1 MGMERSKA
9 GTRER
14 RESGKLMDAVRFV
27 AVWTLKRGALKRPEV
42 LDDANQW
49 RAFSAWR
56 MDASGDVRAAFELGE
71 TVVWA
76 RPVASAGGRVRER
89 RLA

>member
-1 MGMERSKA
+1 M
-9 GTRER
+9 T
-14 RESGKLMDAVRFV
+14 RFV
-27 AVWTLKRGALKRPEV
+27 AVWTLQRGVLNKPEP

-56 MDASGDVRAAFELGE
+56 MDASRDVRVAFELGE

-76 RPVASAGGRVRER
+76 KSVRSVNGPVKER

>member
-1 MGMERSKA
+1 M
-9 GTRER
+9 TR
-14 RESGKLMDAVRFV
+14 FF
-27 AVWTLKRGALKRPEV
+27 AVWTLQRGVLEMPER

-56 MDASGDVRAAFELGE
+56 ADASRDVRAEFELGE
-71 TVVWA
+71 TVVWKHEPMA
-76 RPVASAGGRVRER
+76 AVNGAVRER

>member
-1 MGMERSKA
+1 MHFVVVS
-9 GTRER
+9 TLR
-14 RESGKLMDAVRFV
+14 RGVLQH
-27 AVWTLKRGALKRPEV
+27 PEP

-56 MDASGDVRAAFELGE
+56 EDVSRQARVAYELGE

-76 RPVASAGGRVRER
+76 KKPPVRIA
-89 RLA
+89 

>member
-1 MGMERSKA
+1 M
-9 GTRER
+9 T
-14 RESGKLMDAVRFV
+14 RFV
-27 AVWTLKRGALKRPEV
+27 AVWTLQRGVLEKPEP

-56 MDASGDVRAAFELGE
+56 MDASRDMRVAFELGE

-76 RPVASAGGRVRER
+76 KPVARVSGETRER

>member
-1 MGMERSKA
+1 M
-9 GTRER
+9 
-14 RESGKLMDAVRFV
+14 
-27 AVWTLKRGALKRPEV
+27 WTLQRGVLEKPEP

-56 MDASGDVRAAFELGE
+56 MDASRDVRVAFELHPNDVDLSLGTPGELGE

-76 RPVASAGGRVRER
+76 RPVASAGGAVRER